1 MQNKTI
7 KDLLSE
13 DINQLI
19 EEVNE
24 LIKKIEPFASG
35 DYVSLGI
42 RKDLFFEIGA
52 KADEKGNVDENTVYE
67 VYADGDKIVIKVLKD
82 TDNYV
87 CDGDCEGCPIAES
100 DCNGDCENC
109 PCFDDC
115 DDAEVNDYE

>member
-13 DINQLI
+13 DINRLM

-24 LIKKIEPFASG
+24 LIKMIEPFASG
-35 DYVSLGI
+35 DFVALGI

-87 CDGDCEGCPIAES
+87 CDGDCESCPISES
-100 DCNGDCENC
+100 DCDGDCESC
-109 PCFDDC
+109 PCFNEC
-115 DDAEVNDYE
+115 DDSGVNDYE